1 MDHFLVPFLCR
12 FFVLQLRAALVI
24 AALVVPTG
32 IEPVTIWSGIPGQG
46 LQRPFLILNQ
56 LNISCFGSSRTA
68 VCRPR
73 AEIENKKERFSIVTP
88 LKTAV
93 PILCRFCFPK

>member
-1 MDHFLVPFLCR
+1 VPIFYVTIKGSLVF
-12 FFVLQLRAALVI
+12 

-32 IEPVTIWSGIPGQG
+32 IEPVTIGPGIPGQG
-46 LQRPFLILNQ
+46 LQRHFLILNQ

-68 VCRPR
+68 ACRPR
-73 AEIENKKERFSIVTP
+73 AEIENKKERLAIVTP
-88 LKTAV
+88 LKTVV